1 MLGVRGEARV
11 VIVEVTSLA
20 LLQVVLEGVDEIL
33 NRLLDGLALSVEKL
47 NLIKSLKKKVCL
59 TIWENYAQQY

>member
-59 TIWENYAQQY
+59 TIWEHYAQQY